1 MFFRKKRTSFANK
14 IPCCAKYARIK
25 GFDILRNEEF
35 VEEFEIYSMGYETG
49 TKSYRLYLDSNILL
63 NNERFKMYYK
73 SMMLLDNSNNIIAN
87 SLVEYSINCEL
98 YSDYIVLVI
107 KEC

>member
-35 VEEFEIYSMGYETG
+35 VEEFEIYS
-49 TKSYRLYLDSNILL
+49 
-63 NNERFKMYYK
+63 
-73 SMMLLDNSNNIIAN
+73 
-87 SLVEYSINCEL
+87 
-98 YSDYIVLVI
+98 
-107 KEC
+107 

>member
-14 IPCCAKYARIK
+14 IPCCAK
-25 GFDILRNEEF
+25 GFDNLRNEEF
-35 VEEFEIYSMGYETG
+35 VVEFEICHMAYETG
-49 TKSYRLYLDSNILL
+49 TKSYRLYLDSPVLL
-63 NNERFKMYYK
+63 DNERFEKYYR
-73 SMMLLDNSNNIIAN
+73 SMILLDNSKNIIAN

-98 YSDYIVLVI
+98 YSDHIVLVI